1 MAGAP
6 ANSKWRKVE
15 NVYYPEDLQKVP
27 EATLEEVVPALT
39 VAKQPPPTQA
49 LLPPPEATK
58 KPSKASD
65 QGSGVEVAKGKEVG

>member
-1 MAGAP
+1 MEESRERLLSRGP
-6 ANSKWRKVE
+6 
-15 NVYYPEDLQKVP
+15 PKVP

-49 LLPPPEATK
+49 LFPPPEATK
-58 KPSKASD
+58 EPSKASD

>member
-39 VAKQPPPTQA
+39 VAKQPPPT
-49 LLPPPEATK
+49 
-58 KPSKASD
+58 
-65 QGSGVEVAKGKEVG
+65 